1 MNDSFKHTN
10 TDFIL
15 ESQAETGE
23 GIISSSN
30 VRKGMRRE
38 VSEKDIYWL
47 RTSAHIMDAHTS

>member
-1 MNDSFKHTN
+1 MNDSFNHTN

-15 ESQAETGE
+15 ESQAERGE

-38 VSEKDIYWL
+38 VSEKDVY
-47 RTSAHIMDAHTS
+47 